1 MNRSVKVL
9 VAVVGLLV
17 VMALATTPLAWAKT
31 YFNTTEGLALK
42 GYDPIAY
49 FTLSKPRMGSDAF
62 QYEWGG
68 ARWQFV
74 SAENQELFKA
84 NPEKYAPQYGGYC
97 AWAAA
102 KGYIAD
108 VDPAVWKI
116 VEGKLYLNYNRA
128 VQKKWLKDIPGY
140 IEKADKNWPGI
151 LKK

>member
-1 MNRSVKVL
+1 MF
-9 VAVVGLLV
+9 LLPATAA
-17 VMALATTPLAWAKT
+17 ALDPVFTATFSNDAIR
-31 YFNTTEGLALK
+31 
-42 GYDPIAY
+42 GYDPVAY
-49 FTLSKPRMGSDAF
+49 FDAGTAVEGNDKYSHEWKGATWLFSSAKNRDAF
-62 QYEWGG
+62 I
-68 ARWQFV
+68 
-74 SAENQELFKA
+74 A
-84 NPEKYAPQYGGYC
+84 NPEKFAPQYGGYC
-97 AWAAA
+97 ACAAA